1 MQKVLQTMANN
12 DETYPKEVLENL
24 QVNDMLNEFNSMID
38 DIIESFEEEN
48 TKIAR
53 KIFKK
58 DKRLNEYNQKVE
70 NLSLNFL
77 THIIVKI

>member
-1 MQKVLQTMANN
+1 MI
-12 DETYPKEVLENL
+12 
-24 QVNDMLNEFNSMID
+24 LNEFNSMID

-48 TKIAR
+48 TKIMLEKYSK
-53 KIFKK
+53 KIK
-58 DKRLNEYNQKVE
+58 DLMSIIKRLE

>member
-1 MQKVLQTMANN
+1 
-12 DETYPKEVLENL
+12 
-24 QVNDMLNEFNSMID
+24 MID

-48 TKIAR
+48 TIWN

-58 DKRLNEYNQKVE
+58 DKRLNEYNQKLE